1 MNKASNKKIGNNF
14 ENEFTELLSKHGWW
28 ALNIGGSAN
37 GQPADVIAVKDTVA
51 QLIDCKVCSKN
62 RFVLSRVEPNQE
74 LSMSLW
80 HDCNNGT
87 CWFALKIDD
96 GIYML
101 NFEKVRLLLA
111 NDVKSLNEEEIK
123 KNRTIE
129 KWLSEFM

>member
-1 MNKASNKKIGNNF
+1 MNKASNKKIGNSF

-62 RFVLSRVEPNQE
+62 RFALSRVEPNQE

>member
-1 MNKASNKKIGNNF
+1 MKKQSNKKLGNSF
-14 ENEFTELLSKHGWW
+14 ENEFTELLSSKGWW
-28 ALNIGGSAN
+28 ALNIGGNAL

-62 RFVLSRVEPNQE
+62 KFELSRVEPNQE

-101 NFEKVRLLLA
+101 NFEKVRLYLA
-111 NDVKSLNEEEIK
+111 NGVKSLSKEEIK
-123 KNRTIE
+123 NNRTIQQ
-129 KWLSEFM
+129 WLFEFM